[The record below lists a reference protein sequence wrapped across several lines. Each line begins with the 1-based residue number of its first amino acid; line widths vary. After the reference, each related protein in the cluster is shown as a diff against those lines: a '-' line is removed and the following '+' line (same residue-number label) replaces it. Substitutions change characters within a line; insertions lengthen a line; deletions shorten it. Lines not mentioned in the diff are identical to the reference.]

1 MRLTL
6 PESSW
11 RLHKQSITPQG
22 YARQINSLNEQPD
35 KRSGWTAN
43 STKWQ
48 LARQVSAEERVVSQ
62 LGINQRLMSVCS
74 NTVTLNQV
82 SIDRYWGWQ
91 YFIQSA
97 NSVNS
102 KRNINSDAIVIN
114 YYKWW
119 YFLWKMWI
127 SYKSRRINFN
137 IKHTFN

>member
-1 MRLTL
+1 MNTHMRLTL

-74 NTVTLNQV
+74 NTVTLNQAF
-82 SIDRYWGWQ
+82 IDWYWGWQ

-119 YFLWKMWI
+119 YFLWKM
-127 SYKSRRINFN
+127 
-137 IKHTFN
+137 

>member
-74 NTVTLNQV
+74 NTVTLNQA
-82 SIDRYWGWQ
+82 SIDWYWGWQ

-127 SYKSRRINFN
+127 SYKSHRINFN

>member
-74 NTVTLNQV
+74 NTVTLNQAF
-82 SIDRYWGWQ
+82 IDWYWGWQ

>member
-74 NTVTLNQV
+74 NTVTLNQA
-82 SIDRYWGWQ
+82 SIDWYWGWQ

>member
-1 MRLTL
+1 MYLTL

-11 RLHKQSITPQG
+11 RFHKQSITPQG
-22 YARQINSLNEQPD
+22 YARQINSPNEQPD
-35 KRSGWTAN
+35 NRNGGTVY

-74 NTVTLNQV
+74 NTVTLNQG
-82 SIDRYWGWQ
+82 SIDRYCGWQ
-91 YFIQSA
+91 YFFQSA
-97 NSVNS
+97 NS

-119 YFLWKMWI
+119 YFLWKMWT